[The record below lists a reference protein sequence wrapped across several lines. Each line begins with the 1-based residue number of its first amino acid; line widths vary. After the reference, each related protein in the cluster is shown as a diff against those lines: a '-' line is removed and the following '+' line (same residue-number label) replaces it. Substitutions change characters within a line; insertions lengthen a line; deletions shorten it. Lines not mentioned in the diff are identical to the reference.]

1 MAKRRLGPILGH
13 GIELR
18 LLQPEDLQ
26 RTLEW
31 RNRDENRQW
40 FVHSDPI
47 SLESHLAWFNRY
59 QERDDDFVFVVER
72 LGPRRTPIGQ
82 ASLYDVDWS
91 SRTAEFGRL
100 LIGEPDA
107 RGQGFGL
114 EATRTLLGFGF
125 DAMELK
131 QIRLEVFAHNAS
143 AIKIYQRCGFQPS
156 PSQSDKTLLNMDL
169 SSHDWNDAGLP
180 PP

>member
-1 MAKRRLGPILGH
+1 VPKRNLDPIPGR

-18 LLQPEDLQ
+18 LLRPDDLE

-47 SLESHLAWFNRY
+47 RLESHLAWFRKY
-59 QERDDDFVFVVER
+59 QERDDDFVFVVES
-72 LGPRRTPIGQ
+72 LEPRRTPIGQ
-82 ASLYDVDWS
+82 ASLYDVDWDA
-91 SRTAEFGRL
+91 RTAEFGRL
-100 LIGEPDA
+100 LIGEPSA

-114 EATRTLLGFGF
+114 EATRALLGFGF
-125 DAMELK
+125 DSLGLE
-131 QIRLEVFAHNAS
+131 QVHLEVFAHNAS
-143 AIKIYQRCGFQPS
+143 AVKIYQRCGFQAS
-156 PSQSDKTLLNMDL
+156 PRRTDNPLLFMEL
-169 SSHDWNDAGLP
+169 TRHDWNTSVSP